1 MTSHKEEN
9 KARIKNC
16 QLGERETAS
25 LPVSV
30 ISKVNHIHYIAFVTF
45 KQVR

>member
-1 MTSHKEEN
+1 MTTNKDEN
-9 KARIKNC
+9 KARIKSF

-25 LPVSV
+25 LLVSI
-30 ISKVNHIHYIAFVTF
+30 ISKVNHIYYIAFVTF